1 MRLLLAEDEKDLSE
15 ALTAI
20 FEHNH
25 YEVDAV
31 YNGNDALDYILVGD
45 YDGVVLDVM
54 MPGMDGFEVLRKVRE
69 QKNDVPILM
78 LTAKADIDD
87 RVFGLDNG
95 ADDYL
100 GKPFAAKELLAR
112 VRAITRRKTE
122 ALDAK
127 ITVGNLVLDDATGI
141 LKGPK
146 DEIRLPNKEFQMLEM
161 LMSNPKQIISA
172 DRFLD
177 NAVKY
182 STEGS
187 EIHVSLERKGRKLIY
202 QISNET
208 DQIAKGNQ
216 DVLFERFYR
225 SDASRNSA
233 TGGSGIGLSVAKAVA
248 EAHHGKL
255 TAESKDGKSLTI
267 TLTVGPA
274 A

>member
-146 DEIRLPNKEFQMLEM
+146 EEVRLPNKEFQMLEM

-172 DRFLD
+172 DRFLEKVWGYD
-177 NAVKY
+177 
-182 STEGS
+182 TESDINVVWVMISYLRKKLMKIGS
-187 EIHVSLERKGRKLIY
+187 DV
-202 QISNET
+202 QI
-208 DQIAKGNQ
+208 
-216 DVLFERFYR
+216 
-225 SDASRNSA
+225 
-233 TGGSGIGLSVAKAVA
+233 KAVRNQGYTL
-248 EAHHGKL
+248 E
-255 TAESKDGKSLTI
+255 I
-267 TLTVGPA
+267 TEKGGA
-274 A
+274 R

>member
-127 ITVGNLVLDDATGI
+127 ITVGNLVLDDAMGI

-146 DEIRLPNKEFQMLEM
+146 EEIRLPNKEFQMLEM

-172 DRFLD
+172 DRFLEKVWGYD
-177 NAVKY
+177 TESDINVVWVMISFLRKKLVKIGSDVQIKVVRNQGY
-182 STEGS
+182 TLEIEG
-187 EIHVSLERKGRKLIY
+187 KG
-202 QISNET
+202 
-208 DQIAKGNQ
+208 DKG
-216 DVLFERFYR
+216 
-225 SDASRNSA
+225 
-233 TGGSGIGLSVAKAVA
+233 
-248 EAHHGKL
+248 
-255 TAESKDGKSLTI
+255 
-267 TLTVGPA
+267 
-274 A
+274 